1 LLESSHRR
9 CEVTVVI
16 PCLNDAETLAS
27 CIEKAHTAMREAG
40 IDGEVVVADNGS
52 TDRSPEIA
60 ISFGARLLSIQRRGY
75 GAALMGGFTEAY
87 GRYLIMADGDAS
99 YDFAHVPRFVGA
111 LRHGADLVMGNRFK
125 GGIAPGA
132 MPFLHRYL
140 GNPALSFLGRLIFGA
155 KCGDASEMVVKATLA
170 GMRVEEVP
178 TTLSPDGR
186 SRAPHLRTWRD
197 GWRGLRFLF
206 LYSPRWMFF
215 YPGLLLMALG
225 LGGSLWLLPQRRY
238 IGGISFDVDTLVYA
252 LGAILIG
259 FQVIVFACFA
269 KLYGVMAGLLP
280 RRSWIEKWLRYVT
293 LERGLVL
300 GALLTLTGLAATLYG
315 VQLWRHTGFG
325 ELNTSGMLRIT
336 LPSACAMMLGVEV
349 AFASCFLSILRLGE
363 TESRT
368 RRDHLRD
375 EG

>member
-1 LLESSHRR
+1 
-9 CEVTVVI
+9 
-16 PCLNDAETLAS
+16 
-27 CIEKAHTAMREAG
+27 MREAG

-60 ISFGARLLSIQRRGY
+60 IAFGARLLSIRRRGY
-75 GAALMGGFTEAY
+75 GAALMGGFSQAY
-87 GRYLIMADGDAS
+87 GRYLVMADADAS
-99 YDFAHVPRFVGA
+99 YDFAHVPRFVGP

-140 GNPALSFLGRLIFGA
+140 GNPTLSFLGRLIFGT
-155 KCGDASEMVVKATLA
+155 KCGDFYCGMRGLSKEAFERMHLCTTGMEFASEMVVKATLA

-186 SRAPHLRTWRD
+186 SRSPHLRSWRD

-206 LYSPRWMFF
+206 LYSPRWLFF

-225 LGGSLWLLPQRRY
+225 LGGTLWLLPHRRY
-238 IGGISFDVDTLVYA
+238 IGGVSFDVDSLVYA

-259 FQVIVFACFA
+259 FQAIVFACFA

-280 RRSWIEKWLRYVT
+280 RRPWIEKWLRHVT

-300 GALLTLTGLAATLYG
+300 GALLTLTGLGATLYG
-315 VQLWRHTGFG
+315 VQLWRLTGFG

-336 LPSACAMMLGVEV
+336 LPAACAMLLGVEV

-368 RRDHLRD
+368 RRDHLHD